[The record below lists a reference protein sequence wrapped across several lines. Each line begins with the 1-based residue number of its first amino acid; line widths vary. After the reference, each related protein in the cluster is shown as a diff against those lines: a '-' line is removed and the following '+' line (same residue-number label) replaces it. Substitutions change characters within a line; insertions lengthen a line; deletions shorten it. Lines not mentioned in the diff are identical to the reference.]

1 MSIPIWIKS
10 EYVTIGIALLFS
22 SGGLSPSE
30 KSEGK
35 PPGSVV
41 SHEGSIAYPSMS
53 GNQFLTNFVLD
64 DIFKL
69 SYLFLFGSV
78 KIYSQEQG
86 SPAVMVWAVLRY
98 F

>member
-41 SHEGSIAYPSMS
+41 SHMGSIAYAHVFDNYKFTVGAGEILRIYKNDS
-53 GNQFLTNFVLD
+53 
-64 DIFKL
+64 FKK
-69 SYLFLFGSV
+69 
-78 KIYSQEQG
+78 KIAFDKKRKLCYSI
-86 SPAVMVWAVLRY
+86 
-98 F
+98 